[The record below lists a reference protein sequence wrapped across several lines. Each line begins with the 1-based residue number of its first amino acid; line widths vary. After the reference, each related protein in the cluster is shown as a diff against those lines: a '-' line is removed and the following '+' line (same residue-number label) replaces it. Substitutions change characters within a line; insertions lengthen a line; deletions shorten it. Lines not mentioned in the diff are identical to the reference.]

1 MPLSMKKSTMDMTEG
16 PILKK
21 LVAYSIPV
29 VISGVLQL
37 LFRTADLV
45 VVGNFTG
52 SDALA
57 AVSASGPVSGLIVT
71 LFMGLSVGANVVAA
85 QDTGAKRTEDF
96 RETVHT
102 SVAMSLVLGA
112 VMMVLGLLCT
122 DFLLN
127 LLGTPAEIFPQA
139 KTYLWFIFLGVP
151 GTIVYNFGAAILRA
165 VGDTRRPMAFMLIA
179 GVLNFALNIL
189 LVAGFGMGVEG
200 VAIATSLSET
210 VSAALVLLVMV
221 HSDSVYR
228 LELKRLKIHKDKL
241 LRIIKVG
248 LPAGLQGSAFSISYL
263 LVQSSINSL
272 GATVMAAVTIAWSID
287 DFCFVSV
294 NALGQAAA
302 SFAGQNY
309 GAKEYGRIRK
319 VYQYSMAMA
328 AGILVVLGV
337 GSYVFEP
344 QLYRIFTD
352 DPAVITVGKELMFL
366 IGVFGFV
373 NGTMDIPFN
382 VVRGMGRSVF
392 PMVSSLLCICVLR
405 VVWVC
410 TIFAWF
416 HTVTALFLCFPA
428 AKGLTSVT
436 GILYY
441 RRTMLKLNSISA
453 YT

>member
-1 MPLSMKKSTMDMTEG
+1 MSLSMKNSTVDMTQG

-21 LVAYSIPV
+21 LVVYSIPV
-29 VISGVLQL
+29 VLSGILQL
-37 LFRTADLV
+37 LFRTADLI

-57 AVSASGPVSGLIVT
+57 AVSASGPVSGLIIT

-85 QDTGAKRTEDF
+85 QDMGAKRMADF
-96 RETVHT
+96 QETVHT
-102 SVAMSLVLGA
+102 SIALSLVLGIF
-112 VMMVLGLLCT
+112 MTGLGMLYT
-122 DFLLN
+122 DFLLR
-127 LLGTPAEIFPQA
+127 LLGTPEDILPQA

-165 VGDTRRPMAFMLIA
+165 VGDTRRPMIFMLIA
-179 GVLNFALNIL
+179 GVLNFALNLL
-189 LVAGFGMGVEG
+189 LVAGFHMGVEG

-210 VSAALVLLVMV
+210 VSAALVLWVMLR
-221 HSDSVYR
+221 SDAVYK

-241 LRIIKVG
+241 VRIIKVG

-272 GATVMAAVTIAWSID
+272 GATVMAAVTVAWSID
-287 DFCFVSV
+287 DFCYVSV

-309 GAKEYGRIRK
+309 GAKEYGRIRQ
-319 VYQYSMAMA
+319 VYRYSMAMA
-328 AGILVVLGV
+328 AGILVVLGI
-337 GSYVFEP
+337 GSYIFEP
-344 QLYRIFTD
+344 WLFRIFTG

-373 NGTMDIPFN
+373 NGTMGIPFN

-392 PMVSSLLCICVLR
+392 PMVSALICICVLR

-410 TIFAWF
+410 TVFAWF
-416 HTVTALFLCFPA
+416 HTVTALFLCFPV

-441 RRTMLKLNSISA
+441 HHIMRKLENEPV
-453 YT
+453 

>member
-1 MPLSMKKSTMDMTEG
+1 MKNSTVDMTQG

-21 LVAYSIPV
+21 LVVYSIPV
-29 VISGVLQL
+29 VLSGILQL
-37 LFRTADLV
+37 LFRTADLI

-57 AVSASGPVSGLIVT
+57 AVSASGPVSGLIIT

-85 QDTGAKRTEDF
+85 QDMGAKRTADF
-96 RETVHT
+96 QETVHT
-102 SVAMSLVLGA
+102 SIALSLVLGI
-112 VMMVLGLLCT
+112 VMMGLGMLYT
-122 DFLLN
+122 DFLLR
-127 LLGTPAEIFPQA
+127 LLGTPEDVFPQA
-139 KTYLWFIFLGVP
+139 HTYLWFIFLGVP

-165 VGDTRRPMAFMLIA
+165 VGDTRRPMIFMLIA
-179 GVLNFALNIL
+179 GGLNFVLNLL
-189 LVAGFGMGVEG
+189 LVAGFHMGVEG

-210 VSAALVLLVMV
+210 VSAALVLWVMAR
-221 HSDSVYR
+221 SDAVYR

-241 LRIIKVG
+241 IRIIKVG

-272 GATVMAAVTIAWSID
+272 GATVMAAVTVAWSID
-287 DFCFVSV
+287 DFCYVSV

-309 GAKEYGRIRK
+309 GAKEYGRIRQ
-319 VYQYSMAMA
+319 VYRYSMAMA
-328 AGILVVLGV
+328 AGILVVLGI
-337 GSYVFEP
+337 GSYIFEP
-344 QLYRIFTD
+344 WLFRIFTG

-373 NGTMDIPFN
+373 NGTMGIPFN

-392 PMVSSLLCICVLR
+392 PMVSALICICVLR

-410 TIFAWF
+410 TVFAWF
-416 HTVTALFLCFPA
+416 HTVTALFLCFPV

-436 GILYY
+436 GISYY
-441 RRTMLKLNSISA
+441 HHIMRKLENEPV
-453 YT
+453 

>member
-1 MPLSMKKSTMDMTEG
+1 MNKEATVDMTQG

-21 LVAYSIPV
+21 LVVYSIPV
-29 VISGVLQL
+29 VISGILQL
-37 LFRTADLV
+37 LFRTADLI

-57 AVSASGPVSGLIVT
+57 AVSASGPVSGLIIT
-71 LFMGLSVGANVVAA
+71 LFMGLSEGANVVAA
-85 QDTGAKRTEDF
+85 QDVGAKRDNDF

-102 SVAMSLVLGA
+102 SIALSLMLGFAMMLLGIA
-112 VMMVLGLLCT
+112 WTDGLLH
-122 DFLLN
+122 
-127 LLGTPAEIFPQA
+127 LLGTPEKIFPQA
-139 KTYLWFIFLGVP
+139 KIYLWYIFLGMP
-151 GTIVYNFGAAILRA
+151 DTIVYNFGAAILRA
-165 VGDTRRPMAFMLIA
+165 VGDTRRPMIFMLIA
-179 GVLNFALNIL
+179 GVLNFALNL
-189 LVAGFGMGVEG
+189 LFVAGFHMGVEG

-210 VSAALVLLVMV
+210 VSAALVLFVMIR
-221 HSDSVYR
+221 SDTVYR

-263 LVQSSINSL
+263 LIQSSINSL
-272 GATVMAAVTIAWSID
+272 GATVMAAVTVAWSID
-287 DFCFVSV
+287 DFCYVSV
-294 NALGQAAA
+294 NALGQAVA

-309 GAKEYGRIRK
+309 GAKEYGRIRQ
-319 VYQYSMAMA
+319 VYRYSMTMA
-328 AGILVVLGV
+328 VGLLVVLGV

-344 QLYRIFTD
+344 QLFRIFTND
-352 DPAVITVGKELMFL
+352 SAVIAVGKELMFL

-382 VVRGMGRSVF
+382 TVRGMSRSVF

-410 TIFAWF
+410 TVFSWF
-416 HTVTALFLCFPA
+416 HTVTALFLCFPI

-441 RRTMLKLNSISA
+441 HFVMGRLKA
-453 YT
+453 GTAR

>member
-1 MPLSMKKSTMDMTEG
+1 MLLSMKNSTMDMTEG

-139 KTYLWFIFLGVP
+139 KIYLWFIFLGVP
-151 GTIVYNFGAAILRA
+151 GTIVHNFGAAILRA

-221 HSDSVYR
+221 RSDSVYR

-344 QLYRIFTD
+344 QLYRVFTD

-416 HTVTALFLCFPA
+416 HTVTALFLCFPV

-436 GILYY
+436 GIFYY
-441 RRTMLKLNSISA
+441 HRSMRKLASRPA
-453 YT
+453 Q

>member
-1 MPLSMKKSTMDMTEG
+1 MPLSIRSSTMDMTEG

-29 VISGVLQL
+29 VISGILQL
-37 LFRTADLV
+37 LFRTADLI

-52 SDALA
+52 SAALA

-85 QDTGAKRTEDF
+85 QDIGAKHTEDF

-102 SVAMSLVLGA
+102 SIALSLVLGLA
-112 VMMVLGLLCT
+112 MMLLGMAWTDGLLH
-122 DFLLN
+122 
-127 LLGTPAEIFPQA
+127 LLGTPEDIFPQA
-139 KTYLWFIFLGVP
+139 KTYLWYIFLGVP
-151 GTIVYNFGAAILRA
+151 GTIVYNFGAATLRA
-165 VGDTRRPMAFMLIA
+165 VGDTRRPMMFMFIA
-179 GVLNFALNIL
+179 GVLNFALNVL

-210 VSAALVLLVMV
+210 VSAALVLLVMAR
-221 HSDSVYR
+221 SDSVYR
-228 LELKRLKIHKDKL
+228 LELKRMKIHKDKL

-287 DFCFVSV
+287 DFCYVSV

-309 GAKEYGRIRK
+309 GAKEYGRIRQ
-319 VYQYSMAMA
+319 VYRYSMAMA

-337 GSYVFEP
+337 WAYVFEP
-344 QLYRIFTD
+344 QLFRIFTD
-352 DPAVITVGKELMFL
+352 DPAVITVGRELMFL

-392 PMVSSLLCICVLR
+392 PMASSLICICVLR

-410 TIFAWF
+410 TIFSWF
-416 HTVTALFLCFPA
+416 HTVTALFLCFPV

-441 RRTMLKLNSISA
+441 HYVMRQLKTETA
-453 YT
+453 Q

>member
-1 MPLSMKKSTMDMTEG
+1 MKNSTIDMTEG

-21 LVAYSIPV
+21 LIAYSIPV
-29 VISGVLQL
+29 VLSGILQL

-85 QDTGAKRTEDF
+85 QDIGAKQTEDF

-112 VMMVLGLLCT
+112 VMMVLGLFCT

-127 LLGTPAEIFPQA
+127 LLGTPAEIFSQA

-165 VGDTRRPMAFMLIA
+165 VGDTRRPMVFMLIA
-179 GVLNFALNIL
+179 GVLNFMLNVL
-189 LVAGFGMGVEG
+189 LVAGFHMGVEG

-221 HSDSVYR
+221 RSDFVYR
-228 LELKRLKIHKDKL
+228 LESKRLKIHKDKL

-309 GAKEYGRIRK
+309 GAEEYGRIRK

-337 GSYVFEP
+337 GSYIFEP

-352 DPAVITVGKELMFL
+352 DPAVIAVGKDLMFL
-366 IGVFGFV
+366 IGVFEFV

-382 VVRGMGRSVF
+382 VVRGMGRSLF
-392 PMVSSLLCICVLR
+392 PMISSLLCICVLR

-410 TIFAWF
+410 TVFAWF
-416 HTVTALFLCFPA
+416 HTVTALFLCFPV

-441 RRTMLKLNSISA
+441 HRTMRNLNRRNNEILG
-453 YT
+453 